1 MIENYERL
9 AVLRLIQS
17 QRQADAQTLKTAA
30 WYAVQVVL
38 SAGLLILG
46 YRIAHAP
53 AAVWA
58 VVSAVLVIQPVLE
71 QALAASL
78 VRICANA
85 VGGVVGIIVARL
97 LGDGVWQILLAMVI
111 VIFICERLRLDL
123 GLRTAC
129 VSVAIIM
136 MVRDGAVASTGVQRL
151 VAVIV
156 GCVLALLVQVAAE
169 CVRRL
174 LGWKAAI
181 APAASAPARSQ
192 QK

>member
-9 AVLRLIQS
+9 QILRLIQS
-17 QRQADAQTLKTAA
+17 QRQADTQTLKTAG

-46 YRIAHAP
+46 YHIAHAP
-53 AAVWA
+53 SALWA

-85 VGGVVGIIVARL
+85 IGGIVGIIVGRL
-97 LGDGVWQILLAMVI
+97 FGDGVWQVLLAMVI
-111 VIFICERLRLDL
+111 VILICERLRLDL

-136 MVRDGAVASTGVQRL
+136 MVHDGAVTSTGVQRL
-151 VAVIV
+151 VAVII
-156 GCVLALLVQVAAE
+156 GCVLALMVQVAAE
-169 CVRRL
+169 FVRGM

-181 APAASAPARSQ
+181 APSASGPAADQ